1 MKGSNHL
8 FASILPPEAA
18 TITGDDPSEE
28 EQAEE
33 REHLVGVGTVM
44 YVCESTGFPDPTI
57 TWYFN
62 GGPVPNDIASVNG
75 NQLDI
80 SSLQVA
86 NSGVYECVVSN
97 TIAGEV
103 REDRRQWVLEVRMP
117 SKWGGLDRMGG
128 WLVIMG

>member
-1 MKGSNHL
+1 MFSTCDYHICL
-8 FASILPPEAA
+8 PFLPPEAA
-18 TITGDDPSEE
+18 TIAGDDPSEE

-33 REHLVGVGTVM
+33 RERLVGVGTVM
-44 YVCESTGFPDPTI
+44 YVCESTGFPDPTL

-62 GGPVPNDIASVNG
+62 GGLVPDDIVSVNG

-97 TIAGEV
+97 TIDGEV

-117 SKWGGLDRMGG
+117 SKWWVG
-128 WLVIMG
+128 

>member
-1 MKGSNHL
+1 MPSI
-8 FASILPPEAA
+8 ILPPEAA

-33 REHLVGVGTVM
+33 RERLVGVGTVM
-44 YVCESTGFPDPTI
+44 YVCESTGFPDPTL

-62 GGPVPNDIASVNG
+62 GELVPDDIASVND
-75 NQLDI
+75 NELVI

-97 TIAGEV
+97 TIDGEV

-117 SKWGGLDRMGG
+117 SKWGGLDGMGG
-128 WLVIMG
+128 WLVIRG